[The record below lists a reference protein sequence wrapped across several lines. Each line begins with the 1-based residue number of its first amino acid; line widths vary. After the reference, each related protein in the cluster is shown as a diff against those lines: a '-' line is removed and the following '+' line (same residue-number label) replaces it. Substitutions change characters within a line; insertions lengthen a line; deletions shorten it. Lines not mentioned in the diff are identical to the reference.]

1 MIQATARL
9 SLPTE
14 SPYRYASRISR
25 PNASDPEE
33 HAEAWQDS
41 LWTRGAADGEIN
53 AASEPPLAPVGRIHP
68 VPPTESVGRVRQN
81 AASSARTWPALDEL
95 LTPSDVMAILKVAD
109 LRTAR
114 RYMQLAGGF
123 RLGREYRIRR
133 QALLSWIESRELD
146 AERPA
151 PDAQTRARRPRADPA
166 DWRARIR
173 AAAR

>member
-1 MIQATARL
+1 
-9 SLPTE
+9 
-14 SPYRYASRISR
+14 
-25 PNASDPEE
+25 
-33 HAEAWQDS
+33 
-41 LWTRGAADGEIN
+41 
-53 AASEPPLAPVGRIHP
+53 
-68 VPPTESVGRVRQN
+68 
-81 AASSARTWPALDEL
+81 
-95 LTPSDVMAILKVAD
+95 MAILKVAD

-133 QALLSWIESRELD
+133 QALLNWIERREHD

-151 PDAQTRARRPRADPA
+151 LGAQTRATRPRADSV

>member
-1 MIQATARL
+1 
-9 SLPTE
+9 
-14 SPYRYASRISR
+14 
-25 PNASDPEE
+25 
-33 HAEAWQDS
+33 
-41 LWTRGAADGEIN
+41 
-53 AASEPPLAPVGRIHP
+53 
-68 VPPTESVGRVRQN
+68 
-81 AASSARTWPALDEL
+81 
-95 LTPSDVMAILKVAD
+95 MAILKVAD

-133 QALLSWIESRELD
+133 QALISWIENRELD

-151 PDAQTRARRPRADPA
+151 PGGQTRARRPRADPA